1 MWGVL
6 AYYTTSVLF
15 YLSDLIQKKA
25 SHGDHGWRFIFVRSR
40 FTFGVTFIIAWLMG
54 EDLASV
60 TIAEVLHI
68 LGSCVICTFGLY
80 YFLKAIHSGHFA
92 NVGALSLV
100 GNPLQWA
107 VGLIIFGNKL
117 FVWDIPIMLLLA
129 SGSVLQCSFKA
140 SRSAAKWVILSSFF
154 WTIGYAWLSHAV
166 QHFPLSW
173 SVAFMEGVVLTAS
186 GFMTLFNRGET
197 RQRVVYS
204 IQWTAMM
211 LLLGVIIFG
220 ASYFNH
226 YAYRENEL
234 ALVSMLHLTTFP
246 LYYLISMR
254 IFREK
259 PGKKEWFAF
268 CTGIIGL
275 MGMTIRSFMV

>member
-1 MWGVL
+1 
-6 AYYTTSVLF
+6 
-15 YLSDLIQKKA
+15 
-25 SHGDHGWRFIFVRSR
+25 
-40 FTFGVTFIIAWLMG
+40 
-54 EDLASV
+54 
-60 TIAEVLHI
+60 
-68 LGSCVICTFGLY
+68 
-80 YFLKAIHSGHFA
+80 
-92 NVGALSLV
+92 
-100 GNPLQWA
+100 
-107 VGLIIFGNKL
+107 
-117 FVWDIPIMLLLA
+117 MLLLA

-186 GFMTLFNRGET
+186 GLMTLFNRGET